1 MEPATLTVLAICAL
15 AGAKLSVGG
24 YLAWTHR
31 GACRRERGGRAGA
44 DAREEDARE
53 EDAKAE

>member
-1 MEPATLTVLAICAL
+1 MVPASLTVLAICAL

-44 DAREEDARE
+44 DARAEDARE
-53 EDAKAE
+53 DAKAA